1 MKKNPDFKQMIED
14 GWEWIIAPTLVD
26 DMFPLFAQ
34 IAQKALSTGNHV
46 GITTGE
52 LETQLTFSDLLHDNG
67 FTENKDWEAA
77 AVSFVE
83 DLCVPCAGG
92 GPGASHVRLMDNVAN
107 TIMQYHVCLG
117 TTFWQAISTTAFHD
131 KSNLHIL
138 TRSALCMVNL
148 TTNIKEDGNAKCIT
162 KQDITKLADKG
173 SVQKAADAEKA
184 LKEGMQ
190 IVEALVRGNPSLTD
204 AEFVQCIGKLF
215 VRVGLW
221 STNNMMKG
229 DRRKGDVI
237 G

>member
-1 MKKNPDFKQMIED
+1 MIED
-14 GWEWIIAPTLVD
+14 GWEWIIAPALVD
-26 DMFPLFAQ
+26 DMLPLFAK
-34 IAQKALSTGNHV
+34 IAQKALNTGNDV
-46 GITTGE
+46 GITMGE
-52 LETQLTFSDLLHDNG
+52 LETQLTLSDLMDDTG

-92 GPGASHVRLMDNVAN
+92 GPGAPHVRLMDNVAN
-107 TIMQYHVCLG
+107 TIMQCHVCLG

-138 TRSALCMVNL
+138 TRNALCMVNL

-190 IVEALVRGNPSLTD
+190 VVEALVRGNPSLTD
-204 AEFVQCIGKLF
+204 ADFVQCIGKLF

-221 STNNMMKG
+221 STNKMMKG